1 MAYAKSEAAFR
12 LAQLTLYWDY
22 LFWRNLSVLTSE
34 KLIFL
39 IANSEHYSVIEN
51 PEITLEANPDDL
63 SAKGLLN
70 FRKQSQ

>member
-1 MAYAKSEAAFR
+1 MR
-12 LAQLTLYWDY
+12 
-22 LFWRNLSVLTSE
+22 LFWRNPSVLTSE

-63 SAKGLLN
+63 SSERIIELSKSKVNRLSIGI
-70 FRKQSQ
+70 QSF